1 MEFYEVLERRRTM
14 RDMSDRE
21 VSEDKLERIIG
32 AAFKAPTN
40 DHLRQFE
47 FVVVRDVKR
56 IAELTAPLAGNIA
69 KFTSENVDAL
79 AATMDKD
86 EYAMFVHAMPRQQRM
101 LCASKCLVLPFFRQ
115 LGCPLLEPGWQSGL
129 NYFASVWAAIENMLL
144 AATAEGLVTAF
155 HVPIEDEAEYVK
167 RKVNAPAG
175 YELPCFLAIGYPA
188 DGAHVCVQK
197 EIDAKTRIHE
207 NSF

>member
-21 VSEDKLERIIG
+21 VSEGKLERIIA

-47 FVVVRDVKR
+47 FVVVRDAKR

-69 KFTSENVDAL
+69 KFT
-79 AATMDKD
+79 
-86 EYAMFVHAMPRQQRM
+86 
-101 LCASKCLVLPFFRQ
+101 
-115 LGCPLLEPGWQSGL
+115 
-129 NYFASVWAAIENMLL
+129 IENMLL

-175 YELPCFLAIGYPA
+175 YELPCLLAIGYPA

-197 EIDAKTRIHE
+197 EIDPKTRIHT
-207 NSF
+207 NGF